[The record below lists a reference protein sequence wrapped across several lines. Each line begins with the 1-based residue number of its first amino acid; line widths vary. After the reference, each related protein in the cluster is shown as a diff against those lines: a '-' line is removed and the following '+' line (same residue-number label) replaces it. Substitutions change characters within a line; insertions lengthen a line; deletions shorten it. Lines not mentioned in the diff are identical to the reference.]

1 MTLSVTNQYIDR
13 GVFCAAE
20 IMYIL
25 KSQCIVRSLTRS
37 FARPVITNVLLYLYS
52 VWD

>member
-20 IMYIL
+20 IMYL
-25 KSQCIVRSLTRS
+25 KIAVCHSLIC
-37 FARPVITNVLLYLYS
+37 FAYS
-52 VWD
+52 VGGVRREIIYIDYE